1 MFAKDIMTTNVIT
14 AAPEQTVAEVAKL
27 LIDRR
32 ISAVPVVDGEGN
44 LLGIV
49 SEGDLVHRV
58 MGLVHRVMGDVEA
71 PRSWWLTILG
81 DPSDIPDE
89 YVKLHGTTAR
99 DVMTKNVI
107 TAPSFT
113 PVVSI
118 AEMLESKH
126 IKRVPIV
133 DEGKLVG
140 IVSRANVI
148 QALIAQASE
157 TTKEASKSDQD
168 IRQNLLDEFSNHAW
182 SSAST
187 FNVVVSD
194 GVVRYWGFVESDS
207 AKEAMRLAAE
217 NIPGVKSV
225 ESNLGV
231 AARPPEYI

>member
-14 AAPEQTVAEVAKL
+14 AAPEQTVADVAKL

-58 MGLVHRVMGDVEA
+58 MGDIEA

-89 YVKLHGTTAR
+89 YVKLHGTTAG
-99 DVMTKNVI
+99 DVMTKDVI

-113 PVVSI
+113 PVASI
-118 AEMLESKH
+118 AEMLEGKH

-157 TTKEASKSDQD
+157 TTKEVSKSDQD

-207 AKEAMRLAAE
+207 AKEAMRIAAE